1 MRDLSSI
8 LMIYFFRKKTNNM
21 QKITITYFIDYKKKQ
36 NKKNKDNAIKTGAL
50 QIEIY
55 LKYET

>member
-1 MRDLSSI
+1 
-8 LMIYFFRKKTNNM
+8 MIYFFRKKTNNM

>member
-1 MRDLSSI
+1 
-8 LMIYFFRKKTNNM
+8 MIYFFRKKTNNM
-21 QKITITYFIDYKKKQ
+21 QKITITYFIDYKKNKQ
-36 NKKNKDNAIKTGAL
+36 TKNKDNAIKTGAL

>member
-1 MRDLSSI
+1 
-8 LMIYFFRKKTNNM
+8 M
-21 QKITITYFIDYKKKQ
+21 QKITITYFIDYKKKPKKQ
-36 NKKNKDNAIKTGAL
+36 NNDNAIKTGAL